1 MSITSVLEFSTSLR
15 EFLTLILVS
24 LSKIDTL
31 DWSSS
36 LLGREKVD
44 VKIHGKW
51 VEEFF
56 IYGISLTIHG
66 HCSDGL

>member
-24 LSKIDTL
+24 LSKIDKL
-31 DWSSS
+31 GDWNQSPRSS

-51 VEEFF
+51 VEELF
-56 IYGISLTIHG
+56 IYSISLTIHG
-66 HCSDGL
+66 T